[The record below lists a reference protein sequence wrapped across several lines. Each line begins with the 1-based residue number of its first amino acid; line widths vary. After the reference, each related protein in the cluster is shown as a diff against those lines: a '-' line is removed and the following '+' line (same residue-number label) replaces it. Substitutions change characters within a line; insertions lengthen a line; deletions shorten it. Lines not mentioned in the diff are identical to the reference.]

1 MQMVAWMWM
10 TIHRQL
16 GRLLSYYI
24 LIIYFLI
31 VFHYHLE
38 LFCYHPITAQTPI
51 SQMSHLNL
59 PLPSSFLPF
68 LIPLLLWQLKLQYP
82 KYPISI
88 SPFLPPSFPSSLPL
102 LLWQLKPQCP
112 KHGGDSKVICFQG
125 VWECLEWSRQSPGPS
140 WKLVMVPGI
149 HHSRYFFETLP
160 LLSPTAKYWTNYVR
174 CGPIISSNGP
184 RGHFG
189 CGRLFKTR
197 VKCKIHLFSWHGA
210 IALYC
215 LLVLPTVVALPIVLP
230 ASWPY
235 STSRSFAEAQP
246 ADFLGSTTRRPFA
259 YIYLYMYICGS
270 CLCILSAGGKKK
282 QKKAPL
288 APSDMNNAEW
298 RWVVKWLPA

>member
-1 MQMVAWMWM
+1 MDFFAFLPNDCNEATETAKCCQRNLKKLQTNIQTLQIFAWMWM
-10 TIHRQL
+10 TMHSEL

-68 LIPLLLWQLKLQYP
+68 LLLPLLLWQLKLQYP

-125 VWECLEWSRQSPGPS
+125 AWECLEWSRQSPGPS
-140 WKLVMVPGI
+140 WKLFMVPGI
-149 HHSRYFFETLP
+149 HHSRYFFWDFAT
-160 LLSPTAKYWTNYVR
+160 SVT
-174 CGPIISSNGP
+174 
-184 RGHFG
+184 
-189 CGRLFKTR
+189 
-197 VKCKIHLFSWHGA
+197 KCKIL
-210 IALYC
+210 
-215 LLVLPTVVALPIVLP
+215 
-230 ASWPY
+230 
-235 STSRSFAEAQP
+235 
-246 ADFLGSTTRRPFA
+246 D
-259 YIYLYMYICGS
+259 
-270 CLCILSAGGKKK
+270 
-282 QKKAPL
+282 
-288 APSDMNNAEW
+288 
-298 RWVVKWLPA
+298 